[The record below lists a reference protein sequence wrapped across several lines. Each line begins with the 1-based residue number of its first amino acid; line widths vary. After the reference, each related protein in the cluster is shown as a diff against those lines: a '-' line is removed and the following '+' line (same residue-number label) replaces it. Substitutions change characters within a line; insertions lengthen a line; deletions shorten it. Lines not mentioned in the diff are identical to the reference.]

1 MIEMAEVLEEFGP
14 GKEQSDDHKKAKSE
28 ILSKELLDEIPW
40 EAVLR
45 DKGMEQSWQL
55 SRDAFLKAQ
64 DLSIPQQKK

>member
-14 GKEQSDDHKKAKSE
+14 GKEQSDDPKTEKSE

-64 DLSIPQQKK
+64 DLSIPQ